1 MARKRRM
8 RKTGGVATP
17 SEIKQDVPAEV
28 KKKTPKPK
36 KNVEPESAGA
46 ENLDKPAEKAKTK
59 KRSLFGI

>member
-8 RKTGGVATP
+8 RKTGGISTP
-17 SEIKQDVPAEV
+17 SEVKQDVPEKV

-36 KNVEPESAGA
+36 KNVEPESAGT
-46 ENLDKPAEKAKTK
+46 ENLDKPAEKTKTK